1 VSESELVPKG
11 PAPILL
17 ADADPISIAHLSALL
32 SPHGE
37 VRIARTLQRVRA
49 ALLDCTRLRAAV
61 VDVGPP
67 GGWSGL
73 ELIDELKRV
82 HPGTPA
88 VLLGGNSR
96 PPVANAA
103 FLMGVD
109 YLERPVERACI
120 ERFMSARLPLARRI
134 ELRTEHWRDRYQMS
148 LAQTDILRR
157 AALGENRHTIA
168 AFRSSSPNTVKRQ
181 IADLLQK
188 TGDESLHSAIER
200 VTREAV
206 EA

>member
-1 VSESELVPKG
+1 VSENELVTRG

-17 ADADPISIAHLSALL
+17 ADADAMSIAHLSALL
-32 SPHGE
+32 SPHGD
-37 VRIARTLQRVRA
+37 VRVARTHQGVRA
-49 ALLDCTRLRAAV
+49 AVLDCACLRAAV

-88 VLLGGNSR
+88 VLLGGDSR

-103 FLMGVD
+103 FLLGVD
-109 YLERPVERACI
+109 YLERPVDRACI
-120 ERFMSARLPLARRI
+120 ERFMSARLPLDRRI
-134 ELRTEHWRDRYQMS
+134 ELRTERWRDRYQMS
-148 LAQTDILRR
+148 LAETDVLRR
-157 AALGENRHTIA
+157 AALGENRDTIA

-181 IADLLQK
+181 VVDLLQK
-188 TGDESLHSAIER
+188 TGDESLHAAIQR
-200 VTREAV
+200 LTREA
-206 EA
+206 AAA